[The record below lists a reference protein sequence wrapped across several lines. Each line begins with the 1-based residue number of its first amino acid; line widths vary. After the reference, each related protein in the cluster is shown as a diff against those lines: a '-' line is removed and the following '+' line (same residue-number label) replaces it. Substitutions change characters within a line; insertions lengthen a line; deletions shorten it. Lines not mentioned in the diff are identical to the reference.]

1 MKIIDLYEKNY
12 PLFMAVSFSV
22 ADCHCGRAITE
33 KEYERYSHIAEVNKS
48 RIEIAKKMIEEN
60 PKYNELD
67 DYDKVNIATWIVE
80 YLQEL
85 EGNDTDLAKE
95 PLSDKTIRF
104 LI

>member
-1 MKIIDLYEKNY
+1 MKITDLYEKNH

-22 ADCHCGRAITE
+22 ADCHCGPAITE
-33 KEYERYSHIAEVNKS
+33 AEYERYKQIEERNKS
-48 RIEIAKKMIEEN
+48 KIEEAKRMIEAN
-60 PKYNELD
+60 PKYSKLN

-85 EGNDTDLAKE
+85 EGQDTDLAKE
-95 PLSDKTIRF
+95 PLNDNTIRI